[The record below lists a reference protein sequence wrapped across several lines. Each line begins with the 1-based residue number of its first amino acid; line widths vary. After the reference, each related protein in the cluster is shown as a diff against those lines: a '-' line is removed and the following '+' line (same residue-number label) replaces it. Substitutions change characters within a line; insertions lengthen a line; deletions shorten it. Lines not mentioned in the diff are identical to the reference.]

1 MLLRELTLDEWV
13 CGNCYAEPCQCSVDE
28 GATPIFGKTGNKVVR
43 KYRCTSGS
51 RKGRIVAKPTTCSA
65 AKNMKA
71 SNTMKKTRRSKGA
84 TVNIKANR
92 TKRTSPAS
100 QKLTRL
106 NVGSRRRL
114 TPKKRRGAKG
124 KR

>member
-1 MLLRELTLDEWV
+1 MFVRELTSV
-13 CGNCYAEPCQCSVDE
+13 VDE
-28 GATPIFGKTGNKVVR
+28 GATPIFAKTGNKVVR
-43 KYRCTSGS
+43 KYRCTSGA
-51 RKGRIVAKPTTCSA
+51 RKGRIVAKPKTCTAPANVKA
-65 AKNMKA
+65 AQQ
-71 SNTMKKTRRSKGA
+71 MKKTRRAKGA
-84 TVNIKANR
+84 TPGIKAAR

-114 TPKKRRGAKG
+114 SPKKRRGAKG

>member
-1 MLLRELTLDEWV
+1 MFLREMISE
-13 CGNCYAEPCQCSVDE
+13 SVDE

-43 KYRCTSGS
+43 KFRCTSGS
-51 RKGRIVAKPTTCSA
+51 RKGRIVAKPGTCTA
-65 AKNMKA
+65 PKNVKA
-71 SNTMKKTRRSKGA
+71 MTTMKKTRRSKGK
-84 TVNIKANR
+84 TVSIKANR

-114 TPKKRRGAKG
+114 VRRKRRGSN
-124 KR
+124 R

>member
-1 MLLRELTLDEWV
+1 MFVRELTSV
-13 CGNCYAEPCQCSVDE
+13 VDE

-43 KYRCTSGS
+43 KFRCTSGA
-51 RKGRIVAKPTTCSA
+51 RKGRIVAKPGTCTA
-65 AKNMKA
+65 PANVKA
-71 SNTMKKTRRSKGA
+71 MQQMKKTRRAKGA
-84 TVNIKANR
+84 TPGIKAAR

-106 NVGSRRRL
+106 NVGSRRIL
-114 TPKKRRGAKG
+114 KNIKRRGS

>member
-1 MLLRELTLDEWV
+1 MLIREIT
-13 CGNCYAEPCQCSVDE
+13 E
-28 GATPIFGKTGNKVVR
+28 GATPIFGKTGGKVVR

-51 RKGRIVAKPTTCSA
+51 RKGRIVAKPGTCTA
-65 AKNMKA
+65 PKNVKA
-71 SNTMKKTRRSKGA
+71 MVQMKKTRRSKGA
-84 TVNIKANR
+84 TVGIKANR

-114 TPKKRRGAKG
+114 KKIKRRGAK
-124 KR
+124 R

>member
-1 MLLRELTLDEWV
+1 MFIREFISD
-13 CGNCYAEPCQCSVDE
+13 SVDE

-51 RKGRIVAKPTTCSA
+51 RKGRIVAKPGTCTA
-65 AKNMKA
+65 PANVKA
-71 SNTMKKTRRSKGA
+71 MQQMKKTRRTKGA
-84 TVNIKANR
+84 TPGIKAAR

-114 TPKKRRGAKG
+114 KKIKRRGS
-124 KR
+124 KRT

>member
-1 MLLRELTLDEWV
+1 MFLREMISE
-13 CGNCYAEPCQCSVDE
+13 SVDE

-43 KYRCTSGS
+43 KFRCTSGS
-51 RKGRIVAKPTTCSA
+51 RKGR
-65 AKNMKA
+65 
-71 SNTMKKTRRSKGA
+71 
-84 TVNIKANR
+84 IKANR

-114 TPKKRRGAKG
+114 VRRKRRGSN
-124 KR
+124 R